1 MKVVSLNDLFFF
13 FLLPY
18 TMLPII
24 LHAYVLSIFKS
35 SCFLCFI
42 CLVLIASSLA
52 PVGPWPNLGFGFTA
66 EPVAR
71 HFSFATNST
80 LKAL

>member
-1 MKVVSLNDLFFF
+1 MKVASLNDMFF

-52 PVGPWPNLGFGFTA
+52 PVSPWPNLGFGFTA

-71 HFSFATNST
+71 WIVI
-80 LKAL
+80 LALRLIQH

>member
-1 MKVVSLNDLFFF
+1 MNVVSLNEMFFF

-35 SCFLCFI
+35 SYFLYFI

-52 PVGPWPNLGFGFTA
+52 LVGPWPNLGFGFTVGL
-66 EPVAR
+66 VAR
-71 HFSFATNST
+71 WPGI
-80 LKAL
+80 LALRLIQH

>member
-18 TMLPII
+18 TMLHII

-35 SCFLCFI
+35 SYFLCFI
-42 CLVLIASSLA
+42 CFVLIASSLA
-52 PVGPWPNLGFGFTA
+52 PAGPWVYGRTGC
-66 EPVAR
+66 PVAR